1 MRTKRHALY
10 PPIATSRPSLELP
23 LSQRNQLQALPLTLP
38 RREGAWPQQ
47 GIARVDEH
55 ALGSVWEF
63 AVVSVHM
70 SRPTI
75 PAIRREHPAR
85 LKANI
90 GAGSRVGNRPNETCG
105 GV

>member
-1 MRTKRHALY
+1 MRITRHVLY
-10 PPIATSRPSLELP
+10 PPTATSRPSLESP

-38 RREGAWPQQ
+38 RREGAWLRQ

-63 AVVSVHM
+63 AVVSAHT
-70 SRPTI
+70 SHPTI
-75 PAIRREHPAR
+75 PVIRREHPAR

-90 GAGSRVGNRPNETCG
+90 GAESRVDNRPNETCG
-105 GV
+105 EV